1 MNKSFLI
8 LVSLLI
14 SFTGLSQA
22 RFNAG
27 VVAGL
32 NATQVDGDAA
42 GGFNKAGLNA
52 SAFVKVNLDSPI
64 SVTLGIGYSGKG
76 SRRPANPDNND
87 FNTWGYKFRYI
98 DIPVVAEYR
107 NNDVFFQ
114 AGLFGAVLLQAEQEF
129 NSVYLAVENPEMRDY
144 DFGGIVGAG
153 YFINENLFVQARYQ
167 NSLIEIRPSPG
178 NSTQTR
184 IWDGGMQNIV
194 VQLSVGYQF
203 GE

>member
-1 MNKSFLI
+1 MTNYFLI
-8 LVSLLI
+8 LVSLFL
-14 SFTGLSQA
+14 STACLSQA

-52 SAFVKVNLDSPI
+52 SAFVRVNLDSPI

-129 NSVYLAVENPEMRDY
+129 NSNFFAIENPEMRDY
-144 DFGGIVGAG
+144 DFGGIVGIG
-153 YFINENLFVQARYQ
+153 YFINEKLFVQARYQ
-167 NSLIEIRPSPG
+167 NSLIEIRPSPNRG
-178 NSTQTR
+178 SQTTLY
-184 IWDGGMQNIV
+184 DGGMQNIV
-194 VQLSVGYQF
+194 LQLSVGYQF